1 MKLSNKENNLR
12 NYVPVIKPKISIY
25 NPSPFILRLKEDNDS
40 NLEENFNINL
50 LLNNDNKLVISLN
63 NITYTKKPKIKKK
76 LLILDAL
83 KKRKSSV

>member
-50 LLNNDNKLVISLN
+50 LLNNDNKLVISSN
-63 NITYTKKPKIKKK
+63 NITYTKKPKTKNK

>member
-25 NPSPFILRLKEDNDS
+25 NPSPFILSLKEDNDS

-63 NITYTKKPKIKKK
+63 NITYTKKPKIKNK

>member
-25 NPSPFILRLKEDNDS
+25 NPSPFILSLKEDNDS

-50 LLNNDNKLVISLN
+50 LLNNDNKLVISSN
-63 NITYTKKPKIKKK
+63 NITYTKKPKTKNK

>member
-63 NITYTKKPKIKKK
+63 NITYTKKPKTKNK